1 MALVLND
8 VVQRRIIMRGDQT
21 VLKEV
26 GLSFPLA
33 ISSESNEKFV
43 GHAMSK
49 GIRGPS
55 KNLSLIYMSNKG
67 LFSLTGPSCIAPKS
81 LFFSFLIESLRHWEL
96 EWVVGAPS
104 LAAS

>member
-1 MALVLND
+1 
-8 VVQRRIIMRGDQT
+8 MRGDQT

-43 GHAMSK
+43 GHAGSK
-49 GIRGPS
+49 GRTKQELELDLYEQQRAFFVNWPILYCTRIP
-55 KNLSLIYMSNKG
+55 
-67 LFSLTGPSCIAPKS
+67 
-81 LFFSFLIESLRHWEL
+81 FFSFLIESLRHWEL